1 MEPAST
7 EPRTRKDSA
16 VIGILA
22 GLGIGLAAAV
32 VSVFL
37 FIVTWGGHGIV
48 VAIPFLVPPAV
59 VAAFGIRA
67 HRNGRPRFAAGLL
80 IAAAVVT
87 LLESACAIK
96 M

>member
-1 MEPAST
+1 MEPVST
-7 EPRTRKDSA
+7 ELQTRKDSA

-37 FIVTWGGHGIV
+37 FIGTWGSHGIV
-48 VAIPFLVPPAV
+48 VAIPFLVPPAA

-67 HRNGRPRFAAGLL
+67 HRNERPRLAAGLF
-80 IAAAVVT
+80 IATAVVA
-87 LLESACAIK
+87 LLESACATK

>member
-7 EPRTRKDSA
+7 EPRTKKDSA

-32 VSVFL
+32 ASVFL
-37 FIVTWGGHGIV
+37 FFAAWGSHGIV
-48 VAIPFLVPPAV
+48 VAIPFLLPPASV
-59 VAAFGIRA
+59 VVFGIIA
-67 HRNGRPRFAAGLL
+67 HRNNRPRFGAGLL
-80 IAAAVVT
+80 IAAAVVM
-87 LLESACAIK
+87 LLEAACATR